1 VVDKL
6 GKEAN
11 NGRIKIT
18 LNENGGGFMF
28 IFSSGNQES
37 FYEMQ
42 DKINRKLR
50 SLRRLGLVLAAVLVV
65 LGIVLLFCPQSVV
78 LWIER
83 GIAVILGLVGI
94 VEILDYLSTSA
105 LFRQS
110 LTIVRGLFDLLIAVL
125 LLRADAE
132 MVITVF
138 AVLLG
143 VSAIVIGIHKLDYA
157 MKLNYFRVEG
167 SGMAIAGGVL
177 SVIAGICFLISPL
190 SSAIVLTTL
199 IAAYCILGGIALF
212 IEMLSFK
219 NR

>member
-1 VVDKL
+1 
-6 GKEAN
+6 
-11 NGRIKIT
+11 
-18 LNENGGGFMF
+18 MF
-28 IFSSGNQES
+28 IFSSGSQES

-42 DKINRKLR
+42 NKINRKLR
-50 SLRRLGLVLAAVLVV
+50 SLRRMGLGLAAELVV
-65 LGIVLLFCPQSVV
+65 LGIALLFCPQSVV

-167 SGMAIAGGVL
+167 SGMAMAGGVL

-212 IEMLSFK
+212 VEMLSFK

>member
-1 VVDKL
+1 
-6 GKEAN
+6 
-11 NGRIKIT
+11 
-18 LNENGGGFMF
+18 MF
-28 IFSSGNQES
+28 IYNSGQQES

-42 DKINRKLR
+42 NKINRKLR
-50 SLRRLGLVLAAVLVV
+50 SMRRLGLGLAAALVL
-65 LGIVLLFCPQSVV
+65 LGIALLLCPQSIV

-94 VEILDYLSTSA
+94 LEIVDYLSTST

-110 LTIVRGLFDLLIAVL
+110 LTIVRGLLDLLIAVL
-125 LLRADAE
+125 LLRADAVQ
-132 MVITVF
+132 VITMLSF
-138 AVLLG
+138 ILGISALL
-143 VSAIVIGIHKLDYA
+143 IGIHKLDYA
-157 MKLNYFRVEG
+157 MKLNYFHVAG
-167 SGMAIAGGVL
+167 SGMAILGGLL
-177 SVIAGICFLISPL
+177 SILAGIGFLISPL

>member
-1 VVDKL
+1 
-6 GKEAN
+6 
-11 NGRIKIT
+11 
-18 LNENGGGFMF
+18 MF
-28 IFSSGNQES
+28 IFSSGSQES

-42 DKINRKLR
+42 NKINRKLR
-50 SLRRLGLVLAAVLVV
+50 SLRRMGLGLAAALVV
-65 LGIVLLFCPQSVV
+65 LGIALLFCPQSVV

-110 LTIVRGLFDLLIAVL
+110 LTFVRGLFDLLIAVL

-167 SGMAIAGGVL
+167 SGMAMAGGVL

-212 IEMLSFK
+212 VEMLSFK

>member
-1 VVDKL
+1 
-6 GKEAN
+6 
-11 NGRIKIT
+11 
-18 LNENGGGFMF
+18 MF
-28 IFSSGNQES
+28 IFSSGSQES

-42 DKINRKLR
+42 NKINRKLR
-50 SLRRLGLVLAAVLVV
+50 SLRRMGLGLAAALVV
-65 LGIVLLFCPQSVV
+65 LGIALLFCPQSVV

-167 SGMAIAGGVL
+167 SGMAMAGGVL

-212 IEMLSFK
+212 VEMLSFK

>member
-1 VVDKL
+1 
-6 GKEAN
+6 
-11 NGRIKIT
+11 
-18 LNENGGGFMF
+18 MF

-167 SGMAIAGGVL
+167 SGMAMAGGVL

-212 IEMLSFK
+212 IEMLSFR